1 MDQGPIAGG
10 GLNDHPNNEG
20 SEMQL
25 TTSSEILQN
34 LGSTPFLIACLA
46 AMCVG
51 MAKGGVPTIG
61 MLAVPVISLAVSPIK
76 GAAILLPIFILT
88 DMVSVWLYRRS
99 FSKPNLKI
107 LIPAGLMGVA
117 VGWATASV
125 ISDKVVS
132 ILIGVLG
139 IAFCCHTWFGKV
151 YLTRPKQPTLGRGM
165 LWGSLAGFTS
175 FISHAGSP
183 PYQIYVIPQRL
194 EKLTFVGTTAV
205 VFAAINLAKVIP
217 YANLRPY
224 SAEDL
229 TLALWLIPTALAGT
243 FLGAFLIR
251 RLADVWF
258 SRLIQAG
265 LLLVSIK
272 LLVQAV

>member
-1 MDQGPIAGG
+1 
-10 GLNDHPNNEG
+10 
-20 SEMQL
+20 MQL
-25 TTSSEILQN
+25 TDSGAILQN
-34 LGSTPFLIACLA
+34 LGNTPFLIACVA
-46 AMCVG
+46 ALCVG

-61 MLAVPVISLAVSPIK
+61 MLAVPVISLVISPIK
-76 GAAILLPIFILT
+76 GAAVLLPIFILT

-107 LIPAGLMGVA
+107 LIPAGLIGVL

-125 ISDKVVS
+125 ISDRLVS

-139 IAFCCHTWFGKV
+139 IAFCFYIWFCKIH
-151 YLTRPKQPTLGRGM
+151 LAPPKTPTVGRGI

-194 EKLTFVGTTAV
+194 EKLTFVGTTAL
-205 VFAAINLAKVIP
+205 VFAVINLAKVIP

-224 SAEDL
+224 TADDL
-229 TLALWLIPTALAGT
+229 ALALWLIPTALIGT
-243 FLGAFLIR
+243 YLGVHLTK
-251 RLADVWF
+251 RLAEAWF
-258 SRLIQAG
+258 FRLIQIG

-272 LLVQAV
+272 LILQSI

>member
-1 MDQGPIAGG
+1 
-10 GLNDHPNNEG
+10 
-20 SEMQL
+20 MQL

-34 LGSTPFLIACLA
+34 IGSTPFLIACLA

-51 MAKGGVPTIG
+51 MAKGGVPTVG

-107 LIPAGLMGVA
+107 LIPAGLMGVV
-117 VGWATASV
+117 VGWATASL
-125 ISDKVVS
+125 ISDQVVS
-132 ILIGVLG
+132 ILIGSLG
-139 IAFCCHTWFGKV
+139 IAFCCYTWFGKT
-151 YLTRPKQPTLGRGM
+151 YLMTPKQPTFGRGI
-165 LWGSLAGFTS
+165 LWGGLAGFTS

-224 SAEDL
+224 SPEDL

-243 FLGAFLIR
+243 FLGVFLIK
-251 RLADVWF
+251 RLADAWF
-258 SRLIQAG
+258 SRLIQVG

-272 LLVQAV
+272 LILQAV